1 MPRLLSIVIPV
12 RNDAVPLATLLEH
25 LTTHYGVSGLAPCRD
40 LFEIIVV
47 DGASSDGSG
56 EVARRAGVDL
66 VLPSPPGR
74 GHQLALGSARARGDL
89 IWFLHADSR
98 PEPQCLAALLALPDR
113 PLWGRFDIGLAGT
126 PLLRVVGALMN
137 ARSRLTGIATG
148 DQGLFV
154 QRELLA
160 AVGGVPPQPLM
171 EDVELSSRLRR
182 LQRPIGL
189 RARVHTS
196 PRRWLRRGVAR
207 TVLSMWWF
215 RLRYW
220 LGADPARLARAYYP
234 PERSE

>member
-1 MPRLLSIVIPV
+1 MPPVLSIVVPV
-12 RNDAVPLATLLEH
+12 RNDAVPLATLLEYLSAH
-25 LTTHYGVSGLAPCRD
+25 HGATGSAPCRD

-47 DGASSDGSG
+47 DGASSDGSA
-56 EVARRAGVDL
+56 EVARRAGADVIL
-66 VLPSPPGR
+66 RSPPGR
-74 GHQLALGSARARGDL
+74 GHQLAFGSAQARGDL

-98 PEPQCLAALLALPDR
+98 PEPHCLAALLALPHQ

-126 PLLRVVGALMN
+126 PLLRMVGASMN
-137 ARSRLTGIATG
+137 LRSRLTGIATG

-154 QRELLA
+154 ARALLA
-160 AVGGVPPQPLM
+160 AVDGVPSQPLM
-171 EDVELSSRLRR
+171 EDVELSTRLRR
-182 LQRPIGL
+182 LQRPICL

-220 LGADPARLARAYYP
+220 LGADPERLARAYYS
-234 PERSE
+234 PERSG